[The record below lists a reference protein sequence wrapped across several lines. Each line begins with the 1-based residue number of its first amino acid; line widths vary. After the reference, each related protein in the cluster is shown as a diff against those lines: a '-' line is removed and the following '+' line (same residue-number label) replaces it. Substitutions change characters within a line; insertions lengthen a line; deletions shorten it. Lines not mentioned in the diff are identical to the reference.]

1 MDLLHIFYE
10 EIPAD
15 DNFFFCLFANL
26 VESIDLEEV
35 LLKEDQNY
43 MVTGLSLNEKAATD
57 VNILNVNARHS
68 SSDMIRSYEEV
79 RKKFC
84 LDCHFYKKA
93 LFDII
98 IPFKKR
104 RDVLMTVYTYF
115 DTTTN

>member
-68 SSDMIRSYEEV
+68 
-79 RKKFC
+79 
-84 LDCHFYKKA
+84 
-93 LFDII
+93 
-98 IPFKKR
+98 
-104 RDVLMTVYTYF
+104 
-115 DTTTN
+115 